1 MLNSEELLKINGGA
15 SITGALL
22 NAVVRVV
29 NVALEV
35 GRTLGSA
42 IRRGISGKLCSF

>member
-1 MLNSEELLKINGGA
+1 MNKEELLLIYGGA
-15 SITGALL
+15 AISGAIL

-29 NVALEV
+29 NAALEV

-42 IRRGISGKLCSF
+42 IRRGISGKICSF

>member
-1 MLNSEELLKINGGA
+1 MNKEELLLIYGGA
-15 SITGALL
+15 VISGAIL

-29 NVALEV
+29 NAALEV

-42 IRRGISGKLCSF
+42 IRRGISGKICSF